1 MEIVVRVDKS
11 FYAAVRLVETSHQVL
26 EQPFHPLAHDA
37 VVVDVLFIIDV
48 IHDDVIGAAFLLAD
62 TARVLAETEAHES
75 HAVGGEELAGRPVAL
90 LITVAVIVDEALV
103 VLQLGLAGGKQPLRL
118 AFGLADEQHE
128 RHAAGKH
135 EVQRNAHVG
144 VHGFRTGAVNLQQF
158 IHFRGRYDILGHFLM
173 KPRARY
179 FGEIG
184 EIILEPAHVILL
196 QPPHAGDALCGRFV

>member
-1 MEIVVRVDKS
+1 MEIVVGINET

-37 VVVDVLFIIDV
+37 VVVYVLLVVHIV
-48 IHDDVIGAAFLLAD
+48 HDDVVGTAFLLAD

-75 HAVGGEELAGRPVAL
+75 HAVGGEKLSGRPVAL
-90 LITVAVIVDEALV
+90 LVTVAVIVDKTFI
-103 VLQLGLAGGKQPLRL
+103 VLQLGLAGGKQPLGL
-118 AFGLADEQHE
+118 TFGLADEQHE
-128 RHAAGKH
+128 RHAPCKH
-135 EVQRNAHVG
+135 EVQGNTHVG
-144 VHGFRTGAVNLQQF
+144 VHGFRAGAVNLQQF
-158 IHFRGRYDILGHFLM
+158 IHFRGRHDIIGHFLM